1 MNYIINTLT
10 DCLFCSI
17 VSILLVFLLVYYA
30 TLILSKEF
38 SIIWDKLKLSPWI
51 KWATFD
57 AIWWSIPEFFTAIV
71 SIIILGKKW
80 LEIWIWTIWWS
91 AIFNILMISFF
102 AIVFYKKNKIKKFSK
117 YDIKRDTI
125 FFIISILILF
135 FWINNNLYFLT
146 SIFLIITYLV
156 YLYFLRKQ
164 NNIYISMHKH
174 RIKKHYKNV
183 KNIKVNFLKILLA
196 FVILYFWV
204 ELSIHSVVYLSNYY
218 WVSHFVTSLILLA
231 IITSSP
237 DLLLWIRT
245 SREGRIDSS
254 FWNAVWSNIFN
265 ICIWLGIPILIG
277 LLLGINFNNSFFID
291 YHILIFLILSSLI
304 FLYLGFKKKIL
315 KKDWYILLLTY
326 IIFILYVF
334 LS

>member
-218 WVSHFVTSLILLA
+218 WISHFVTSLILLA